1 MSKVG
6 KACIVGDTES
16 LISFF
21 KLVIPKSLFDRFRED
36 VKSRK
41 KVSVLRH
48 DDEFNIVH
56 SEEGGIQYYTAN
68 MPYSVELFL
77 HNEDYYSEKFEWD
90 FVLFLFSWPFG
101 TRTQLD
107 LIDKVSIYFGRMKS
121 ELRPVRFKAV
131 LYHDENHHISYT
143 DISSLDEALQN
154 ALSNIN
160 DRICEKDL
168 TSVVETVTVSD
179 INDFELL
186 FSGGDSTLSAINQIT
201 KKNLQLSVNKVKSF
215 IDYYHIF
222 YFEVKD
228 NIITQEFL
236 GEITSYRNVKNCL
249 NVMREYWKKLKQSCE
264 WKKLYDYIGEFYIDM
279 ISPFCIWDIR
289 KDIENLISVIS
300 EIAEEEMCDD
310 TIIISFSGG
319 ECEYE
324 YSPDIKKCIV
334 EFKRKVMS
342 FISNTIPSVIEG
354 ELKKIINLYYKDS
367 NKL

>member
-48 DDEFNIVH
+48 GDEFNIVH

-101 TRTQLD
+101 TRTQFD
-107 LIDKVSIYFGRMKS
+107 LIDNVSNNFKIMKS

-160 DRICEKDL
+160 DRIREKDL

-186 FSGGDSTLSAINQIT
+186 FSGGDSTLSGINQVT
-201 KKNLQLSVNKVKSF
+201 KKILQQSVDKVNSF
-215 IDYYHIF
+215 INSYRTF
-222 YFEVKD
+222 SFEVF
-228 NIITQEFL
+228 NNNITQEFL
-236 GEITSYRNVKNCL
+236 SDITSYKNAKNCN
-249 NVMREYWKKLKQSCE
+249 NVMREYWKKLKQSLE
-264 WKKLYDYIGEFYIDM
+264 WKMLYDDIGKLYIDR
-279 ISPFCIWDIR
+279 ISPFCIWDIK
-289 KDIENLISVIS
+289 KDSENLISVIN
-300 EIAEEEMCDD
+300 EIAEKEMCADA
-310 TIIISFSGG
+310 INISFSGG
-319 ECEYE
+319 EYE
-324 YSPDIKKCIV
+324 YKFSQDIKKCIV
-334 EFKRKVMS
+334 EFKRKVTS
-342 FISNTIPSVIEG
+342 FINNTIPSVIEG
-354 ELKKIINLYYKDS
+354 ELIKKINLYYKD
-367 NKL
+367 